1 MSTEDAWFIAERLRE
16 ILESRHFNKDDFEGR
31 PLKLSQAFCLLWQNK
46 NNGEVSGRQRAGRTA
61 NAAVLAVL
69 LDLFVLGKIEFEA
82 QVKQWIALG
91 RRRQITY
98 VKVRIKVDKYCPKS
112 RQGVS
117 SHYKILP
124 SIIL

>member
-16 ILESRHFNKDDFEGR
+16 ILQSRYFNKDDCEGR

-46 NNGEVSGRQRAGRTA
+46 DSGEVSGRQRAGRTA

-91 RRRQITY
+91 RRRPITF
-98 VKVRIKVDKYCPKS
+98 VKVRKKKFTNIFQFHKT
-112 RQGVS
+112 
-117 SHYKILP
+117 
-124 SIIL
+124 